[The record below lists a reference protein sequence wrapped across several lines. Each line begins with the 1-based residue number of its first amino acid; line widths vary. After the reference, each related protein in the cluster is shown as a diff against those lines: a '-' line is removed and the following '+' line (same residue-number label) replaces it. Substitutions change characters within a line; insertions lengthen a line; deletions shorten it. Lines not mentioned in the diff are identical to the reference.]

1 MDDKLRA
8 VIDLIFNTHL
18 DTIIDCE
25 TCAQQFHCLAELVAQ
40 GANAAE
46 LLPAVEEH
54 IRCCRD
60 CREEFEFLV
69 AMLKADMQTDS
80 ANLNE

>member
-1 MDDKLRA
+1 MDDKLR
-8 VIDLIFNTHL
+8 VLIDLIFNTHL
-18 DTIIDCE
+18 DTMIDCE
-25 TCAQQFHCLAELVAQ
+25 TCAKQFECLAELVAQ
-40 GANAAE
+40 GANTAE

-69 AMLKADMQTDS
+69 AMLKADMLADS
-80 ANLNE
+80 VNRNE

>member
-8 VIDLIFNTHL
+8 VINLIFDTHL
-18 DTIIDCE
+18 DTMIDCD
-25 TCAQQFHCLAELVAQ
+25 TCARQFACLAELVAQ
-40 GANAAE
+40 GANPAE

-69 AMLKADMQTDS
+69 AMLKPEVEADNAAQT
-80 ANLNE
+80 E

>member
-1 MDDKLRA
+1 VDDKLR
-8 VIDLIFNTHL
+8 VLIDLIFNTHL

-25 TCAQQFHCLAELVAQ
+25 TCAEQFHSLAELVAG

-54 IRCCRD
+54 LRCCRD

-69 AMLKADMQTDS
+69 AMLKADALADS
-80 ANLNE
+80 ENLNE